1 MKKDKEWLK
10 NEVKSLF
17 DEAYDSGKMEYHES
31 EESIHRI
38 NSLVEQ
44 LDEPEEEERFYTFD
58 NAKKWLQDNGFVVF
72 EKDKLDEEV
81 QRMIDETYEAMNE
94 KPVIPQ
100 FVAKHIEASKKI
112 GDRLNVA
119 LSKSPETGM
128 VKKMN
133 VTISEANNI
142 YARAWL
148 DGYEV
153 EKEPVYFA
161 KIKGHEFIQRIPIF
175 DEDTGENI
183 SDYYRNVYFVLQGNG
198 DLIVDMKDNGLSG
211 AKNVMTLSQW
221 NGLGI
226 NETNADFEEFTA
238 SHR

>member
-1 MKKDKEWLK
+1 MKKGKEWAKEQLEYYTKSVGKPFNDCAQGMINAYK
-10 NEVKSLF
+10 NVEN
-17 DEAYDSGKMEYHES
+17 
-31 EESIHRI
+31 II
-38 NSLVEQ
+38 NQ
-44 LDEPEEEERFYTFD
+44 LDES
-58 NAKKWLQDNGFVVF
+58 K
-72 EKDKLDEEV
+72 
-81 QRMIDETYEAMNE
+81 
-94 KPVIPQ
+94 KPVIPK

-119 LSKSPETGM
+119 LSKSPETEM
-128 VKKMN
+128 AKKMN

-226 NETNADFEEFTA
+226 NETNADFEGV
-238 SHR
+238 